1 MELDVADRPQDQPRP
16 TRVGG
21 PPPPQQSEIRARDVI
36 AYLREHPD
44 FLDRHPEALR
54 LVRPPARKTGD
65 SVLDFQH
72 YMLER
77 LRGDVVRLEDEQKSL
92 ILTSRGNL
100 ASQCRVH
107 KAVVAMLRAASF
119 EHLLQIVTTDLAVL
133 IDVDVV
139 TLGVESSS
147 APMTRLPVQGIHLLR
162 SGTVDALLG
171 SSRDALLSSNIQADP
186 ALFGP
191 AAGLVRSQA
200 LLRLSISRSG
210 PVGLVCMGTRN
221 PDTFYPGLG
230 TELLT
235 FLARALEIT
244 IAQWLERGR

>member
-1 MELDVADRPQDQPRP
+1 MRP
-16 TRVGG
+16 V
-21 PPPPQQSEIRARDVI
+21 EIGAREVV

-44 FLDRHPEALR
+44 FLDRNPDALKLLR
-54 LVRPPARKTGD
+54 APTRSTSDG
-65 SVLDFQH
+65 VLDFQH
-72 YMLER
+72 FMLER
-77 LRGDVVRLEDEQKSL
+77 LRHDLSRLQDEQKSL
-92 ILTSRGNL
+92 IATSRGNL
-100 ASQCRVH
+100 ASQSRVH
-107 KAVVAMLRAASF
+107 KAVLAMLRAPNF
-119 EHLLQIVTTDLAVL
+119 EHLIQIVTTDLAVL

-139 TLGVESSS
+139 TLGVEST
-147 APMTRLPVQGIHLLR
+147 AARMTRLPVQGIHLLR

-171 SSRDALLSSNIQADP
+171 PSRDALLSSCVQADP
-186 ALFGP
+186 ALFGA

-210 PVGLVCMGTRN
+210 PIGLMCMGTRK

>member
-1 MELDVADRPQDQPRP
+1 MADRPQDQPKP
-16 TRVGG
+16 TRNGS
-21 PPPPQQSEIRARDVI
+21 PLSPQPTEIGARDVL
-36 AYLREHPD
+36 AYLRQHPD

-54 LVRPPARKTGD
+54 LVRPPTRDNGD
-65 SVLDFQH
+65 GVLDFQQFL
-72 YMLER
+72 LEH
-77 LRGDVVRLEDEQKSL
+77 LRRDVVRLQDEQKSL
-92 ILTSRGNL
+92 ISTSRGNL

-139 TLGVESSS
+139 TLGIENE
-147 APMTRLPVQGIHLLR
+147 AARMTRLPVHGIHLLR

-171 SSRDALLSSNIQADP
+171 PNRDALLSSDVQADP
-186 ALFGP
+186 ALFGA

-200 LLRLSISRSG
+200 LLRISISRSG
-210 PVGLVCMGTRN
+210 PVGLMCMGTRN

>member
-1 MELDVADRPQDQPRP
+1 VPDRPQDQPQPDRTGSP
-16 TRVGG
+16 V
-21 PPPPQQSEIRARDVI
+21 PPQPTEIGARDVL
-36 AYLREHPD
+36 AYLRQHPD

-54 LVRPPARKTGD
+54 LVRPPARDNGD
-65 SVLDFQH
+65 GVLDFQH
-72 YMLER
+72 FLLER
-77 LRGDVVRLEDEQKSL
+77 LRRDVVRLEDEQKSL
-92 ILTSRGNL
+92 ISTSRGNL

-139 TLGVESSS
+139 TLGIENES
-147 APMTRLPVQGIHLLR
+147 ARMTRLPVHGIHLLR

-171 SSRDALLSSNIQADP
+171 A
-186 ALFGP
+186 

-200 LLRLSISRSG
+200 LLRISISRSG
-210 PVGLVCMGTRN
+210 PVGLMCMGTRN